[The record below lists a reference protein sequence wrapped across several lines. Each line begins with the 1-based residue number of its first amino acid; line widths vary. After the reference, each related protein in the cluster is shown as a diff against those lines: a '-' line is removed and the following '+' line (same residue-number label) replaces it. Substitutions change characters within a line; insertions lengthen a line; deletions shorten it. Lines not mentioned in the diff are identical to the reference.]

1 MTAHLELFV
10 LTWGLYPRRIIL
22 YLAEKGLLLS
32 PLIKISPVYITQQ
45 GMVAPDGKPAGTV
58 PILKLPDGTFI
69 KQSISILDY
78 FEDICD
84 HPDPNQAWQVNIANS
99 ATNRN
104 SMRGETPSQRARCR
118 DMVSLADEATSQFGF
133 ACHKGTK
140 LFVSM
145 ERTNALS
152 AKLVLEYCK
161 KNLKLLDG
169 YYDGDTRLKCDGQIN
184 IADCILFSLLHF
196 SKDLYC
202 LDLLSDP
209 ELPNLKAFYKAFEK
223 RESARVEQSHF
234 PQDVKALASQ
244 WLSTD

>member
-1 MTAHLELFV
+1 MSAHLELFV
-10 LTWGLYPRRIIL
+10 LTWGVYPRRIIL
-22 YLAEKGLLLS
+22 YLAEKGLLFS
-32 PLIKISPVYITQQ
+32 PLIKISPVHISQQ
-45 GMVAPDGKPAGTV
+45 GMVGPDGKPPGTV
-58 PILKLPDGTFI
+58 PSLKLPDGTFI
-69 KQSISILDY
+69 KQSISILDF

-99 ATNRN
+99 ATNRK
-104 SMRGETPSQRARCR
+104 SMRGETPSHRARTR

-145 ERTNALS
+145 EMTNALT

-161 KNLKLLDG
+161 KNLKLLDA
-169 YYDGDTRLKCDGQIN
+169 YYDGDKRLEGDLQVN

-196 SKDLYC
+196 SKDLYS

-223 RESARVEQSHF
+223 RESAKVEENHF
-234 PQDVKALASQ
+234 PPNIKELASQ
-244 WLSTD
+244 WLPVD